1 MQDDSKEESY
11 QPLGF
16 PLKCGSYETVRY
28 LLADQQ
34 LRPGAW
40 VDGQTV
46 YGDFTFRGRKW
57 ATFTRPVFAYLVYV
71 DTQVQH
77 PGTDRT
83 PNVRSAQGHDLWFF
97 KGAEK
102 DYAVSPAIDVVNT
115 HSELLTGFSAQ
126 QAWARMKA
134 RQHTLTLPSSTAY
147 SIYQMHLVY
156 AHCVVGAA
164 DAVGSLFQLSRRVLR
179 CSDESADLYFLSSV
193 ATSQL
198 GACVTDQQL
207 FEPLS
212 REDLLK
218 TILVDGH
225 SPGVNTGVWSLDLDA
240 RDNLRKQY

>member
-1 MQDDSKEESY
+1 MQDANNDESY

-16 PLKCGSYETVRY
+16 PVMCGSFETVRY
-28 LLADQQ
+28 LMDGQQ

-46 YGDFTFRGRKW
+46 YGDFTFSGRKW
-57 ATFTRPVFAYLVYV
+57 ATFTRPVFAYLAYV
-71 DTQVQH
+71 DTQLRH
-77 PGTDRT
+77 PGTDQT
-83 PNVRSAQGHDLWFF
+83 PNVSSAQGHELWFF

-115 HSELLTGFSAQ
+115 HSELMTGFSDK
-126 QAWARMKA
+126 QAWARVKA
-134 RQHTLTLPSSTAY
+134 RQHTFLLPSSTTY

-164 DAVGSLFQLSRRVLR
+164 DAVGSLFSLSRRFVGR
-179 CSDESADLYFLSSV
+179 SDGRADLYFLSSV

-198 GACVTDQQL
+198 GACATDQQL
-207 FEPLS
+207 LEPLS
-212 REDLLK
+212 RESLMK
-218 TILVDGH
+218 TILIDGH
-225 SPGVNTGVWSLDLDA
+225 SPGINTGVWSLDLDA